1 MTNQSYRQACSIELD
16 DKVIITGGW
25 KSGGLGIETVAVY
38 DENGFVEYLP
48 DMNFNRQDH
57 GCGHYINSNNE
68 IVSFILVSS
77 SGLGPGPGPSPGP
90 RTVSKHK

>member
-38 DENGFVEYLP
+38 DANGFVEYLP
-48 DMNFNRQDH
+48 DLRFGRLQH

-68 IVSFILVSS
+68 IVSFIIRMNLITIIDSFSGVSCD
-77 SGLGPGPGPSPGP
+77 
-90 RTVSKHK
+90 RR

>member
-48 DMNFNRQDH
+48 DLRFGRLQH

-68 IVSFILVSS
+68 IVRFFYQNELITVIDSYL
-77 SGLGPGPGPSPGP
+77 GLP
-90 RTVSKHK
+90 RDRR